1 MKRFLRFALLIL
13 LGFIIGGGA
22 AYVTQMRKFRAIQP
36 DSASLVKPYEVTQGT
51 DGRLK
56 VKKDPV
62 QEAINAAKEGKDPV
76 AAENKAIA
84 HNNDTTETHA
94 AAPEDDANAATT
106 KGVEG
111 ILGAKPIK
119 LAHSEPGIGMYVPGT
134 FTLKDTDGHEVT
146 EKSWPGKYL
155 LVFFGFT
162 HCPDICPVTLDKM
175 TQTMKKLGDLA
186 DKAQPLFITVDPE
199 RDNAE
204 TMKTYLANYDK
215 SIIGLTGTVEQIKA
229 AEDSFKVYA
238 AKAAGDGENYSVD
251 HSAFVY
257 LMSPHGRLEEVLRI
271 EQGTDA
277 VVEKIRPYLDGTHK
291 ESVLTP

>member
-13 LGFIIGGGA
+13 LGFAIGGGA
-22 AYVTQMRKFRAIQP
+22 AYVSQWRKYRTLQQP
-36 DSASLVKPYEVTQGT
+36 DSPSLTKPYEVTQGT

-76 AAENKAIA
+76 AAENKAVA

-94 AAPEDDANAATT
+94 PKADETPAATT
-106 KGVEG
+106 QGVEG

-134 FTLKDTDGHEVT
+134 FSLKDTEGREVT

-175 TQTMKKLGDLA
+175 TQTLKKLGDLA

-199 RDNAE
+199 RD
-204 TMKTYLANYDK
+204 TGDVMKAYLANYDK
-215 SIIGLTGTVEQIKA
+215 SIVGLTGTVDQIKA

-251 HSAFVY
+251 HSAFIY
-257 LMSPHGRLEEVLRI
+257 LMSPHNRLEEVLRI

>member
-22 AYVTQMRKFRAIQP
+22 AYVTQLRKFRAIQAP
-36 DSASLVKPYEVTQGT
+36 TSLEKPNEVTQGP

-62 QEAINAAKEGKDPV
+62 QEAINAAKEGKDPI
-76 AAENKAIA
+76 AAENKALA
-84 HNNDTTETHA
+84 HNGDTTETHDA
-94 AAPEDDANAATT
+94 VDEAPAAATT
-106 KGVEG
+106 EGVQG
-111 ILGAKPIK
+111 ILGSKPIK

-134 FTLKDTDGHEVT
+134 FTLKDMNGREVT

-175 TQTMKKLGDLA
+175 TQVNKKLGDLA
-186 DKAQPLFITVDPE
+186 DKAQPLFVTVDPS
-199 RDNAE
+199 RDTADV
-204 TMKTYLANYDK
+204 MKAYLANYDK
-215 SIIGLTGTVEQIKA
+215 SILGLTGTDDQIKA

-251 HSAFVY
+251 HSAFIY
-257 LMSPHGRLEEVLRI
+257 LMSPHNRLEEVLRI

-277 VVEKIRPYLDGTHK
+277 VVDKIRPYLDGTHK
-291 ESVLTP
+291 ESVIAP